1 MAQCGQQACVKES
14 RELNNRANKAMSPSS
29 NTIQACC
36 NPQAIEMLQERANG
50 EETDACS
57 ACQQKS
63 REAHTQSVPQ
73 SDTREQTF
81 RRKNMLTHRVVDGHE
96 FVRGGLHEF
105 AIDEELRGVGGR
117 RPRKAGKPNHHSCL
131 EHACRTKWRRTKQLS
146 SQKKSASLMMKP
158 AQPKVELLSSVPAWW
173 VYAVLGSQK
182 TLVLRIENN
191 LPGAAAA
198 QA

>member
-1 MAQCGQQACVKES
+1 MWGTGLCES
-14 RELNNRANKAMSPSS
+14 RELNNRANTAMSPSS

-57 ACQQKS
+57 ACQQRS
-63 REAHTQSVPQ
+63 REAHTQSLPQ
-73 SDTREQTF
+73 SDTREETF
-81 RRKNMLTHRVVDGHE
+81 RRKDMLTHRVVDGHE

-131 EHACRTKWRRTKQLS
+131 EHACRMERTKGRGSPKQLDK
-146 SQKKSASLMMKP
+146 QKRRLSLMKP
-158 AQPKVELLSSVPAWW
+158 AQ
-173 VYAVLGSQK
+173 
-182 TLVLRIENN
+182 
-191 LPGAAAA
+191 AAKGRGWSY
-198 QA
+198 

>member
-1 MAQCGQQACVKES
+1 MWATGLCES

-57 ACQQKS
+57 ACQQRS

-73 SDTREQTF
+73 SEETF
-81 RRKNMLTHRVVDGHE
+81 GRKNMLTHRVVDGHE

-117 RPRKAGKPNHHSCL
+117 RPRKAGKPHSCL
-131 EHACRTKWRRTKQLS
+131 EHACRVERTKWRRSKQLY
-146 SQKKSASLMMKP
+146 SQKKTR
-158 AQPKVELLSSVPAWW
+158 V
-173 VYAVLGSQK
+173 
-182 TLVLRIENN
+182 
-191 LPGAAAA
+191 
-198 QA
+198 